1 MRFGIT
7 SLKHAKHLRVILVG
21 SILNFEMISW
31 RMPVGIH
38 GKPKGEQ
45 DQTLQQSQDWFLI
58 TLVATK
64 WIFWPAN
71 AEETT
76 Y

>member
-1 MRFGIT
+1 VNLGPNALWDYIAT
-7 SLKHAKHLRVILVG
+7 NEQHLRVNLVG
-21 SILNFEMISW
+21 PILNFEMILW

-58 TLVATK
+58 NAGRHD
-64 WIFWPAN
+64 WIL
-71 AEETT
+71 
-76 Y
+76 